1 MENIILYGNHDYS
14 DHFRP
19 SKSLYGRAGTDGW
32 KRPLPKRE
40 LVRRKSARKA
50 ARASRK
56 ANR

>member
-1 MENIILYGNHDYS
+1 MENIILCNHDYS